1 MEDKEC
7 NPRYEL
13 HRLIG
18 QRERAE
24 KRWDNGNPNAEK
36 EHWTEKE
43 FYKMLNERAIAKIK
57 ERIEELWYAYE
68 SKICS
73 DETRKTYYY
82 TISEL
87 RGVIE
92 LLEGKE

>member
-1 MEDKEC
+1 MKYKVGDEVFCKCQVSRISQSKVGKGKLVTLDGMYTI
-7 NPRYEL
+7 P
-13 HRLIG
+13 
-18 QRERAE
+18 ERFVI
-24 KRWDNGNPNAEK
+24 PSP
-36 EHWTEKE
+36 T
-43 FYKMLNERAIAKIK
+43 AKIK